1 LREPLPRRSAR
12 IGADEL
18 AMRMLLGLGSIPR
31 TLAHRNFS
39 IYVAGN
45 SVSLI
50 GTWMQ
55 RIGVGWLAWE
65 LSHSGAVLGLVAFAD
80 LFPGVLIGPFGG
92 ALADRVDRLR
102 VIKIAQCLIMLQ
114 ALTLFALTASGAI
127 TVPLL
132 IALVL
137 FQGAVIGFN
146 QPARLALI
154 PSLVPRA
161 DLATAVAINSI
172 VFNTARFIGPAFAGI
187 AIAALDISAVF
198 ALNAL
203 SFLAFLFALARLRLA
218 PIAPPKPGR
227 SMLGAIADGLGYA
240 ARHPGIGPILLLQ
253 AVLAVCA
260 RPFVE
265 LLPGFAAEVFG
276 RGAPGLAVLSSTI
289 GIGAIVGGLWLAQRA
304 GQTGLPKIIVQ
315 SSVLSALTVLAFALC
330 PWFWPAVAA
339 VALSGFA
346 MVVAGAGTQTVLQ
359 SAVEEGMRGRVLSL
373 FGLIFR
379 GGPAL
384 GALAMGSASEA
395 LGLQAPLV
403 AGALLGLL
411 AAALLWRRREAI
423 GRSLAPPAPASAD

>member
-1 LREPLPRRSAR
+1 MSILAGLRNIS
-12 IGADEL
+12 
-18 AMRMLLGLGSIPR
+18 R
-31 TLAHRNFS
+31 TLAHRDFG

-92 ALADRVDRLR
+92 ALADRADRVR
-102 VIKIAQCLIMLQ
+102 VIKVAQTLIMLQ
-114 ALTLFALTASGAI
+114 ALALFVLTASGAI

-132 IALVL
+132 VMLVL

-154 PSLVPRA
+154 PSLVPRP

-172 VFNTARFIGPAFAGI
+172 VFNTARFIGPALAGV
-187 AIAALDISAVF
+187 AIVALDVSAVF

-203 SFLAFLFALARLRLA
+203 SFLAFLFALSRLRPQPSA
-218 PIAPPKPGR
+218 VPRSRR
-227 SMLGAIADGLGYA
+227 SMLGAVADGLRYA
-240 ARHPGIGPILLLQ
+240 LRHPGIGPILVLQ
-253 AVLAVCA
+253 AVLAACA

-265 LLPGFAAEVFG
+265 LLPGFAAQVFG

-289 GIGAIVGGLWLAQRA
+289 GIGAIVGGLWLAQRP
-304 GQTGLPKIIVQ
+304 GQTGLPRIVLAT
-315 SSVLSALTVLAFALC
+315 SVLTALTVLAFALC
-330 PWFWPAVAA
+330 RWFWPAVAC
-339 VALSGFA
+339 VALAGFA

-359 SAVEEGMRGRVLSL
+359 TAVDEDMRGRVLSL

-384 GALAMGSASEA
+384 GALVMGAASDA
-395 LGLQAPLV
+395 LGLQAPLI
-403 AGALLGLL
+403 AGALIGLV
-411 AAALLWRRREAI
+411 AAVLLWRRRDRI
-423 GRSLAPPAPASAD
+423 DRSLGAPLPASAE

>member
-1 LREPLPRRSAR
+1 MS
-12 IGADEL
+12 IL
-18 AMRMLLGLGSIPR
+18 AGLGNISR
-31 TLAHRNFS
+31 TLAHRDFG

-102 VIKIAQCLIMLQ
+102 VIKIAQTLIMLQ
-114 ALTLFALTASGAI
+114 ALALFVLTASGAI

-132 IALVL
+132 VALVL

-154 PSLVPRA
+154 SSLVPRS

-172 VFNTARFIGPAFAGI
+172 VFNTARFVGPALAGI
-187 AIAALDISAVF
+187 AIVALDVSAVF

-203 SFLAFLFALARLRLA
+203 SFVAFLFALARLRLEPSA
-218 PIAPPKPGR
+218 VHTARG
-227 SMLGAIADGLGYA
+227 SMLRAIADGLRYA
-240 ARHPGIGPILLLQ
+240 LRHPGIGPILLLQ

-276 RGAPGLAVLSSTI
+276 RGAPGLATLSSTI
-289 GIGAIVGGLWLAQRA
+289 GIGAIAGGLWLAQRP
-304 GQTGLPKIIVQ
+304 GQAGLPDIVLGT
-315 SSVLSALTVLAFALC
+315 SVLVALTTLAFALC
-330 PWFWPAVAA
+330 PWFWPAVAC
-339 VALSGFA
+339 VALAGCA

-359 SAVEEGMRGRVLSL
+359 TAVDEHMRGRALSL

-384 GALAMGSASEA
+384 GALAMGAASEV
-395 LGLQAPLV
+395 LGLQVPLA
-403 AGALLGLL
+403 AGALLGLI
-411 AAALLWRRREAI
+411 AAGLLWRRRHAI
-423 GRSLAPPAPASAD
+423 GRSLHAPAPASAE

>member
-1 LREPLPRRSAR
+1 MR
-12 IGADEL
+12 IPA
-18 AMRMLLGLGSIPR
+18 GLGNIAR
-31 TLAHRNFS
+31 TLAHRNFG
-39 IYVAGN
+39 IYIAGN

-102 VIKIAQCLIMLQ
+102 VIKVAQTLIMLQ
-114 ALTLFALTASGAI
+114 ALTLFVLTASGAI
-127 TVPLL
+127 TVPFLL
-132 IALVL
+132 ALVL

-154 PSLVPRA
+154 PNLVPRP
-161 DLATAVAINSI
+161 DVATAVAINSI
-172 VFNTARFIGPAFAGI
+172 VFNTARFIGPA
-187 AIAALDISAVF
+187 
-198 ALNAL
+198 L
-203 SFLAFLFALARLRLA
+203 SGLRLE
-218 PIAPPKPGR
+218 PIAVPRSRR
-227 SMLGAIADGLGYA
+227 SMLGAIAEGLGYA
-240 ARHPGIGPILLLQ
+240 LRHPGIGPILLLQ

-276 RGAPGLAVLSSTI
+276 RGAPGLAMLSSTI
-289 GIGAIVGGLWLAQRA
+289 GIGAIVGGLWLAQRP
-304 GQTGLPKIIVQ
+304 GQAGLPRIVLAT
-315 SSVLSALTVLAFALC
+315 SVLTALTVLAFALC
-330 PWFWPAVAA
+330 PWFWPAVAC
-339 VALSGFA
+339 VALAGFA

-359 SAVEEGMRGRVLSL
+359 TAVNEDMRGRVLSL

-384 GALAMGSASEA
+384 GALAIGGASEA
-395 LGLQAPLV
+395 LGLQAPLA

-411 AAALLWRRREAI
+411 AAALLWRRRDAI
-423 GRSLAPPAPASAD
+423 GRSLGAPAPASAE

>member
-1 LREPLPRRSAR
+1 MSILAG
-12 IGADEL
+12 IGNI
-18 AMRMLLGLGSIPR
+18 SR
-31 TLAHRNFS
+31 TLAHRDFGV
-39 IYVAGN
+39 YVAGN
-45 SVSLI
+45 SISLI

-92 ALADRVDRLR
+92 ALADRADRLR
-102 VIKIAQCLIMLQ
+102 VIKIAQTLIMLQ
-114 ALTLFALTASGAI
+114 ALALFVLTASGAI
-127 TVPLL
+127 NVPLL
-132 IALVL
+132 VVLVL

-154 PSLVPRA
+154 PSLVPRP

-172 VFNTARFIGPAFAGI
+172 VFNTARFIGPALAGVVI
-187 AIAALDISAVF
+187 VALDVSAVF

-203 SFLAFLFALARLRLA
+203 SFLAFLFALSRLRLQPSAA
-218 PIAPPKPGR
+218 PRSRR
-227 SMLGAIADGLGYA
+227 SMLGAIADGLRYA
-240 ARHPGIGPILLLQ
+240 LSHPGIGPILVLQ

-276 RGAPGLAVLSSTI
+276 RGAPGLALLSSTI
-289 GIGAIVGGLWLAQRA
+289 GIGAIAGGLWLAQRP
-304 GQTGLPKIIVQ
+304 GQTGLPRIVLAT
-315 SSVLSALTVLAFALC
+315 SVMTALTVLAFALC
-330 PWFWPAVAA
+330 RWFWPAVAC
-339 VALSGFA
+339 VALAGFA

-359 SAVEEGMRGRVLSL
+359 TAVDEDMRGRVLSL

-384 GALAMGSASEA
+384 GALAMGAASEA
-395 LGLQAPLV
+395 LGLQAPLT
-403 AGALLGLL
+403 AGALIGLV
-411 AAALLWRRREAI
+411 AALLLWRRRDAI
-423 GRSLAPPAPASAD
+423 GRSLGAPLPASAE

>member
-1 LREPLPRRSAR
+1 VCRRSLGR
-12 IGADEL
+12 GAGEIAVSVL
-18 AMRMLLGLGSIPR
+18 AGLRSIPR
-31 TLAHRNFS
+31 TLAHRDFG

-92 ALADRVDRLR
+92 ALADRTDRLR
-102 VIKIAQCLIMLQ
+102 VIKIAQTLIMLQ

-127 TVPLL
+127 NVPLL
-132 IALVL
+132 LALVL
-137 FQGAVIGFN
+137 FGGAVIGFN
-146 QPARLALI
+146 QPARLALV

-172 VFNTARFIGPAFAGI
+172 VFNTARFIGPALAGL
-187 AIAALDISAVF
+187 AIVALDIGAVF

-203 SFLAFLFALARLRLA
+203 SFLVFLFALWRLRLRPLAA
-218 PIAPPKPGR
+218 PRPGR
-227 SMLGAIADGLGYA
+227 SMLGAVAEGLGYA
-240 ARHPGIGPILLLQ
+240 LRHPGIGPILVLQ
-253 AVLAVCA
+253 AVLAVSA

-276 RGAPGLAVLSSTI
+276 RGAPGLAALSSTI
-289 GIGAIVGGLWLAQRA
+289 GIGAIAGGLWLAQRPGHA
-304 GQTGLPKIIVQ
+304 GLPRVVLL
-315 SSVLSALTVLAFALC
+315 SSVVVALSVLAFALC
-330 PWFWPAVAA
+330 PWFWPALACVA
-339 VALSGFA
+339 VAGVA

-359 SAVEEGMRGRVLSL
+359 TAVAEDMRGRVLSL

-384 GALAMGSASEA
+384 GALVIGTASEA
-395 LGLQAPLV
+395 LGLSAPV
-403 AGALLGLL
+403 AVGALLGLL
-411 AAALLWRRREAI
+411 AALWLWRRREAI
-423 GRSLAPPAPASAD
+423 GRSLAPPVPASAE

>member
-1 LREPLPRRSAR
+1 MSL
-12 IGADEL
+12 L
-18 AMRMLLGLGSIPR
+18 AGLGNIPR
-31 TLAHRNFS
+31 TLAHRDFGV
-39 IYVAGN
+39 YVAGN

-102 VIKIAQCLIMLQ
+102 VIKVAQSLIMLQ
-114 ALTLFALTASGAI
+114 ALALFALTATGAI

-132 IALVL
+132 LALVL

-154 PSLVPRA
+154 PSLVPRS

-172 VFNTARFIGPAFAGI
+172 VFNTARFVGPALAGL
-187 AIAALDISAVF
+187 AIVALDISAVF

-203 SFLAFLFALARLRLA
+203 SFLAFLFALSRLRLPPAIVSEA
-218 PIAPPKPGR
+218 PS
-227 SMLGAIADGLGYA
+227 SMLGAVADGLRHA
-240 ARHPGIGPILLLQ
+240 LRHPGIGPILLLQ
-253 AVLAVCA
+253 AALALCA

-265 LLPGFAAEVFG
+265 LLPGFAADVFG
-276 RGAPGLAVLSSTI
+276 RGAAGLAVLSSMI
-289 GIGAIVGGLWLAQRA
+289 GIGAIAGGLWLAPDQS
-304 GQTGLPKIIVQ
+304 GLTGVVLG
-315 SSVLSALTVLAFALC
+315 SSVLTALTVLGFALC
-330 PWFWPAVAA
+330 PWFWPAVAC
-339 VALSGFA
+339 VALSGVA

-359 SAVEEGMRGRVLSL
+359 AAVDEGMRGRVLSL

-384 GALAMGSASEA
+384 GALVVGAASEA
-395 LGLQAPLV
+395 FGLQTPLAV
-403 AGALLGLL
+403 GALLGLL
-411 AAALLWRRREAI
+411 AAVFLWRRREAV
-423 GRSLAPPAPASAD
+423 GRHLRAPLPASAE

>member
-1 LREPLPRRSAR
+1 MSAF
-12 IGADEL
+12 A
-18 AMRMLLGLGSIPR
+18 GLGNIPR
-31 TLAHRNFS
+31 TLGHHNFG

-65 LSHSGAVLGLVAFAD
+65 LSHSGAVLGVVAFAD

-102 VIKIAQCLIMLQ
+102 VIKVAQTLIMLQ
-114 ALTLFALTASGAI
+114 ALALFALTASDVI

-132 IALVL
+132 VALVL
-137 FQGAVIGFN
+137 FHGAVIGFN

-161 DLATAVAINSI
+161 DLGTAVAINSI
-172 VFNTARFIGPAFAGI
+172 VFNAARFIGPALAGLVI
-187 AIAALDISAVF
+187 VALDISAVF
-198 ALNAL
+198 GLNGL
-203 SFLAFLFALARLRLA
+203 SFLAFLFVLSRVRLE
-218 PIAPPKPGR
+218 PVPPPRGRR
-227 SMLGAIADGLGYA
+227 SMLAAIAEGLSYA
-240 ARHPGIGPILLLQ
+240 LRHPGIGPILLLQ
-253 AVLAVCA
+253 AVLTVCA

-276 RGAPGLAVLSSTI
+276 RGAPGLAALSATI
-289 GIGAIVGGLWLAQRA
+289 GIGAIAGGLWLAQRPA
-304 GQTGLPKIIVQ
+304 QAGLPEIVLGA
-315 SSVLSALTVLAFALC
+315 SVLIALTTLAFALC
-330 PWFWPAVAA
+330 PWFWPALAV
-339 VALSGFA
+339 VALAGVV

-359 SAVEEGMRGRVLSL
+359 TAVEEDMRGRVLSL

-384 GALAMGSASEA
+384 GALAMGAASEI
-395 LGLQAPLV
+395 LGLQAPLA

-411 AAALLWRRREAI
+411 GGGLLWRRRERI
-423 GRSLAPPAPASAD
+423 GRSLSAPAPASAE

>member
-1 LREPLPRRSAR
+1 MS
-12 IGADEL
+12 IL
-18 AMRMLLGLGSIPR
+18 AGLGNIPR
-31 TLAHRNFS
+31 TLAHRDFG

-102 VIKIAQCLIMLQ
+102 VIKIAQTLIMVQ
-114 ALTLFALTASGAI
+114 ALALFVLTAGGAI

-132 IALVL
+132 VTLVL

-154 PSLVPRA
+154 PSLVPRP

-172 VFNTARFIGPAFAGI
+172 VFNAARFVGPALAGI
-187 AIAALDISAVF
+187 AIVALDVSAVF
-198 ALNAL
+198 GLNAL
-203 SFLAFLFALARLRLA
+203 SFVAFLFALSRLRLEPSAVAA
-218 PIAPPKPGR
+218 PRR
-227 SMLGAIADGLGYA
+227 SMLGTVADGLRYA
-240 ARHPGIGPILLLQ
+240 LRHPGIGPILLLQ

-276 RGAPGLAVLSSTI
+276 RGAPGLATLSSTI
-289 GIGAIVGGLWLAQRA
+289 GIGAIAGGLWLAQRP
-304 GQTGLPKIIVQ
+304 GQAGLPDIVLGT
-315 SSVLSALTVLAFALC
+315 SVLVALTTLAFALC
-330 PWFWPAVAA
+330 PWFWPAVVC
-339 VALSGFA
+339 VALVGWA
-346 MVVAGAGTQTVLQ
+346 MVVSGAGTQTVLQ
-359 SAVEEGMRGRVLSL
+359 SAVDEHMRGRALSL

-384 GALAMGSASEA
+384 GALAMGAASEV
-395 LGLQAPLV
+395 LGLQAPLA
-403 AGALLGLL
+403 AGALLGLI
-411 AAALLWRRREAI
+411 AAGLLWRRRRAI
-423 GRSLAPPAPASAD
+423 RRSLGAPAPVSAE

>member
-1 LREPLPRRSAR
+1 
-12 IGADEL
+12 
-18 AMRMLLGLGSIPR
+18 MRMLFGLGTIPR
-31 TLAHRNFS
+31 TLAHRDFG

-45 SVSLI
+45 GVSLI

-102 VIKIAQCLIMLQ
+102 VIKIAQSLIMLQ
-114 ALTLFALTASGAI
+114 ALALFALTASGSI

-172 VFNTARFIGPAFAGI
+172 VFNTARFIGPAFAGL
-187 AIAALDISAVF
+187 AIVALDISAVF

-203 SFLAFLFALARLRLA
+203 SFLAFLFALARLRPA
-218 PIAPPKPGR
+218 RVAPPTAGR
-227 SMLGAIADGLGYA
+227 SMLGAVAEGLGYA
-240 ARHPGIGPILLLQ
+240 LRHPGIGPILLLQ

-265 LLPGFAAEVFG
+265 LLPGFAADFG
-276 RGAPGLAVLSSTI
+276 RGAPGFALLSSTI
-289 GIGAIVGGLWLAQRA
+289 GIGAIVGGLWLAQRPA
-304 GQTGLPKIIVQ
+304 EAGLPKV
-315 SSVLSALTVLAFALC
+315 VLLTSILTGLAVLGFALC
-330 PWFWPAVAA
+330 PWFWPAVVV
-339 VALSGFA
+339 VALAGFV
-346 MVVAGAGTQTVLQ
+346 MVVAGAGTQTLLQ
-359 SAVEEGMRGRVLSL
+359 TAVEEGMRGRVLSL

-384 GALAMGSASEA
+384 GALVMGVASEA
-395 LGLQAPLV
+395 FGLQAPLTV
-403 AGALLGLL
+403 GALLGLL

-423 GRSLAPPAPASAD
+423 GRSLREPVPASAD

>member
-1 LREPLPRRSAR
+1 MS
-12 IGADEL
+12 IL
-18 AMRMLLGLGSIPR
+18 AGLGNIAR
-31 TLAHRNFS
+31 TLAHRNFG

-55 RIGVGWLAWE
+55 RTGVGWLAWE

-102 VIKIAQCLIMLQ
+102 VIKIAQSLIMLQ
-114 ALTLFALTASGAI
+114 ALALFVLTASGAI

-132 IALVL
+132 VALVL

-154 PSLVPRA
+154 PNLVARP

-172 VFNTARFIGPAFAGI
+172 VFNTARFIGPALAGV
-187 AIAALDISAVF
+187 AIVALDVSAVF

-203 SFLAFLFALARLRLA
+203 SFLAFLFALSRLRLEASAA
-218 PIAPPKPGR
+218 PRSRR
-227 SMLGAIADGLGYA
+227 SMLGAIADGLAYA
-240 ARHPGIGPILLLQ
+240 LRHPGIGPILLLQ

-265 LLPGFAAEVFG
+265 LLPGFAAEVFA
-276 RGAPGLAVLSSTI
+276 RGAPGLATLSSTI
-289 GIGAIVGGLWLAQRA
+289 GIGAIAGGLWLAQRP
-304 GQTGLPKIIVQ
+304 GQAGLPEIVLGT
-315 SSVLSALTVLAFALC
+315 SVMVALTTLAFAIC
-330 PWFWPAVAA
+330 PWFWPAVAC
-339 VALSGFA
+339 VALAGCA
-346 MVVAGAGTQTVLQ
+346 MVVTGAGTQTVLQ
-359 SAVEEGMRGRVLSL
+359 TAVDEDMRGRVLSL

-384 GALAMGSASEA
+384 GALAMGAASEA
-395 LGLQAPLV
+395 LGLQAPLT
-403 AGALLGLL
+403 AGALIGLV
-411 AAALLWRRREAI
+411 AALLLWRRRDAI
-423 GRSLAPPAPASAD
+423 GRSLGAPWPASAD

>member
-1 LREPLPRRSAR
+1 MSV
-12 IGADEL
+12 L
-18 AMRMLLGLGSIPR
+18 AGLGNIAR
-31 TLAHRNFS
+31 ALAHRNFG

-65 LSHSGAVLGLVAFAD
+65 LSHSGAVVGLVAFAD

-102 VIKIAQCLIMLQ
+102 VIKIAQSLTMLQ
-114 ALTLFALTASGAI
+114 ALALFVLTASGVI

-132 IALVL
+132 VALVL
-137 FQGAVIGFN
+137 FQGVVIGFN

-154 PSLVPRA
+154 PDLVPRR

-172 VFNTARFIGPAFAGI
+172 VFNTARFIGPALAGVTI
-187 AIAALDISAVF
+187 VALDVSAVF

-203 SFLAFLFALARLRLA
+203 SFLAFLFALSRLRLEPSA
-218 PIAPPKPGR
+218 APKPGR
-227 SMLGAIADGLGYA
+227 SMLGAIADGLQYA
-240 ARHPGIGPILLLQ
+240 LRHPAIGPILLLQ

-265 LLPGFAAEVFG
+265 LLPAFAAEVFG
-276 RGAPGLAVLSSTI
+276 RGAPGLAALSSTI
-289 GIGAIVGGLWLAQRA
+289 GIGAIAGGLWLAQRP
-304 GQTGLPKIIVQ
+304 GQAGLPGIVLGT
-315 SSVLSALTVLAFALC
+315 SVMVALTTLAFALC
-330 PWFWPAVAA
+330 PWFWPAVAC
-339 VALSGFA
+339 VALAGGA
-346 MVVAGAGTQTVLQ
+346 MAVAGAGTQTLLQ
-359 SAVEEGMRGRVLSL
+359 TAVDEAMRGRVLSL

-384 GALAMGSASEA
+384 GALAMGAASEA
-395 LGLQAPLV
+395 LGLQAPLT
-403 AGALLGLL
+403 AGALIGL
-411 AAALLWRRREAI
+411 AAALMLWRRRDAI
-423 GRSLAPPAPASAD
+423 GRSLGTPSAASAD